1 MDWAK
6 ERREW
11 NEDDW
16 GKVLWSD
23 ESTFELWRTKGRVWV
38 WRWQGQRFAEKCIV
52 PTVKHGGGKM
62 MVWSTMAQSGLE
74 SLAVVEGRLNS
85 EAYIEVI
92 RKCVKKDGKK
102 LIGRRFIFQQDD
114 AP

>member
-11 NEDDW
+11 DEDDW

-23 ESTFELWRTKGRVWV
+23 ESTFELWRTKERVWV
-38 WRWQGQRFAEKCIV
+38 WRQQGERFAEKCIV
-52 PTVKHGGGKM
+52 PAVKHVSGKV
-62 MVWSTMAQSGLE
+62 MVWGTMARSGVG
-74 SLAVVEGRLNS
+74 SLTVVDGRLNS
-85 EAYIEVI
+85 EAYIEEI

-102 LIGRRFIFQQDD
+102 QAIYLPAG
-114 AP
+114 